1 MKYTTNKN
9 LKLPEYTDV
18 IDIGDINDN
27 FEVVDEHLGESIASD
42 AGAHGFRYNAQ
53 DETFEILNASGEW
66 EEVSSAGGGGVALG
80 TVTGLATLTSNEKIY
95 IKWTDPDNV
104 EVDGTVLAEWAG
116 TLLVRKAGSMPTNRK
131 DGTIVVDSQ
140 TKNAYSTSYF
150 CDSGLTNGTVY
161 YYKLFPYT
169 TTKLYTDSASNEFTA
184 TPNPVSVGNVSGI
197 SVTTG
202 STKLYVKW
210 TDPAATVVSDGVT
223 LATWASTKVVYK
235 TGSYPTNPDDG
246 TLVLNSTTRNA
257 YSSTALTISGLTN
270 DTTYYIAFFPI
281 STDGTITTSTSNRGT
296 GTPALVKITTT
307 PSQSD
312 TLTYTG
318 NELTPTWS
326 NYNSSQLTIG
336 GTTKGTDAGTYNATF
351 TPTSDYCWSD
361 GTTTA
366 KTVSWTIGKAAGSL
380 TLSVSAVTLN
390 SSNLTKTVTVTRS
403 GNGTITATSNNTS
416 VATVSVSGTTLTI
429 SHVNKTTGSATIT
442 VKVAA
447 GTNHTAPSDKTI
459 AVTASFVSTTLN
471 DNDWATIS
479 DVSADGTGANYW
491 SVGDCKSVALSGT
504 VGTLSVSGTY
514 WVYILSFSHNTTYE
528 GAGIH
533 FGGFKT
539 AQTSGT
545 DVCLCDATYGSY
557 KTDGTKCF
565 NQNHWG
571 NYNYGGW
578 KGCDLRY
585 DILGSTDTAPSG
597 YGSAVSSGRTGYDA
611 STTTATSPVANTL
624 MAALPS
630 DLRAVMKQMTKYTD
644 NTGGGSNTA
653 SYVTTSKDYLP
664 LLSEFEV
671 QGTRT
676 YANSAEQ
683 NYQEQYQY
691 YASGNSKIKY
701 KHDGTTT
708 AAYWWVRSPYY
719 TVSNYFCS
727 VHTDGTAYY
736 TYARNSR
743 GLAPAF
749 KV

>member
-80 TVTGLATLTSNEKIY
+80 TVTGLATLTANEKVY

-169 TTKLYTDSASNEFTA
+169 TTKLYTYSASNEFTA

-235 TGSYPTNPDDG
+235 TGSYPTSPDDG

-270 DTTYYIAFFPI
+270 GTTYYIAFFPI

-296 GTPALVKITTT
+296 GTPALVKISTT
-307 PSQSD
+307 PSQSG

-318 NELTPTWS
+318 SAQTPSWS
-326 NYNSSQLTIG
+326 NYDSTQLTLG
-336 GTTKGTDAGTYNATF
+336 GTTSGTNAGSYNATF
-351 TPTSDYCWSD
+351 TPKSDYCWSD

-380 TLSVSAVTLN
+380 TLSTSAVTLN
-390 SSNLTKTVTVTRS
+390 SSNLTKTVTVTRT
-403 GNGTITATSNNTS
+403 GDGAITATSDNTS

-429 SHVNKTTGSATIT
+429 SHVNKTTGTATIT

-447 GTNHTAPSDKTI
+447 GTNHTAPSNKTI
-459 AVTASFVSTTLN
+459 AVTASFASTTLN

-514 WVYILSFSHNTTYE
+514 WVYILGFDHNSTYE
-528 GAGIH
+528 GTGIH

-539 AQTSGT
+539 AQTSGV
-545 DVCLCDATYGSY
+545 DVCLCDSTYGSY

-578 KGCDLRY
+578 AGCDLRY

-597 YGSAVSSGRTGYDA
+597 YGAAVSSGRTGYDA
-611 STTTATSPVANTL
+611 SITTATSPVSGTL

-644 NTGGGSNTA
+644 NTGGGSDTA
-653 SYVTTSKDYLP
+653 SYVTATKDYLP
-664 LLSEFEV
+664 LLSEYEV
-671 QGTRT
+671 QGTRS

-683 NYQEQYQY
+683 NYQEQYDY
-691 YASGNSKIKY
+691 YSSGNSKIKY
-701 KHDGTTT
+701 KHNGTTT
-708 AAYWWVRSPYY
+708 AAGWWVRSPSC
-719 TVSNYFCS
+719 SNSGCFCY
-727 VHTDGTAYY
+727 VTTDGSAVHYN
-736 TYARNSR
+736 ARYSR